1 MLTTNGLS
9 TTNNETVLAKR
20 AKQASLILGALS
32 ISERNF
38 ALQVIYKILLSKKK
52 EILDANKLDM
62 QVLPLITVLKC
73 RRRWS

>member
-9 TTNNETVLAKR
+9 TTNDETVLAR
-20 AKQASLILGALS
+20 QAKQASLILGALS

-38 ALQVIYKILLSKKK
+38 ALQVIYTILLSKKN
-52 EILDANKLDM
+52 EILEANKLDM
-62 QVLPLITVLKC
+62 QVLALITVLKC